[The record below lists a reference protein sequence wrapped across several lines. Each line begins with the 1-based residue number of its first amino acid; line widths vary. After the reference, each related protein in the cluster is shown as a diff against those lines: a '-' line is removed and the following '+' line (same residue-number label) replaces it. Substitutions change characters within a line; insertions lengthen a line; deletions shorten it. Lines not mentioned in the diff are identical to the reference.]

1 MMNNRHSQIFTLA
14 INEKSLNRG
23 MKYSCE
29 IRNLQYLFDLCT
41 QFQFSFPVSLKQL
54 GRKVEI
60 MMFIYHH
67 NHVTM
72 VTITNNVN
80 NVAVILLSFFFVQV
94 RNGMAI
100 IRCVQLLHILYMI
113 HDFNLM
119 KGRLEA
125 FPRLSCLQSFH
136 QYSWASLFFDL
147 VKVTVLMIQK
157 SA

>member
-60 MMFIYHH
+60 MMLIYHH

-113 HDFNLM
+113 HDLNLM

-125 FPRLSCLQSFH
+125 FSTLV
-136 QYSWASLFFDL
+136 LFTEFSSIFVGITFL
-147 VKVTVLMIQK
+147 
-157 SA
+157 